1 MEDSGPPPALDKGLD
16 SVTKGLC
23 VNRKHRRQDEAQGL
37 GVRKRVC
44 ARMSW
49 GTWVTLKNPE
59 EREAGGFDP
68 APIDCKMSLRIL
80 RKGII

>member
-1 MEDSGPPPALDKGLD
+1 MG

-23 VNRKHRRQDEAQGL
+23 VNRKHRRQDKAQYL
-37 GVRKRVC
+37 GVRKRCVLEC
-44 ARMSW
+44 QG
-49 GTWVTLKNPE
+49 GTWVTLKNPG

-68 APIDCKMSLRIL
+68 APIDSKMSLRIL

>member
-1 MEDSGPPPALDKGLD
+1 MK
-16 SVTKGLC
+16 
-23 VNRKHRRQDEAQGL
+23 RKHRRQDEAQCL

-49 GTWVTLKNPE
+49 GQVGHSE
-59 EREAGGFDP
+59 EPRREAGGFDP
-68 APIDCKMSLRIL
+68 APTDSKMSLRIL